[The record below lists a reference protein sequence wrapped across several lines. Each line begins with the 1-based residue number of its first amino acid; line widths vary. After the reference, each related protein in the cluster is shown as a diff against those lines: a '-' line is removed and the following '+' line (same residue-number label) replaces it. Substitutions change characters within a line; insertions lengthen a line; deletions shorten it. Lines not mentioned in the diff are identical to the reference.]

1 MPTVTPTPTPTTRR
15 ANDDDAPRIVALLAQ
30 LGYETPIDIVR
41 RNIALSAL
49 DGDDAAFVAIDEN
62 AEIVGCIGLHALTM
76 FHRAGRLGRI
86 TALVV
91 EENVRGSGVGH
102 ALMAAAHAWFN
113 KRGCEKFEVTSSDH
127 RVAAHRFYARHGY
140 ARDGQRLARKSQT
153 SSLT

>member
-1 MPTVTPTPTPTTRR
+1 MPMPAPSTRL
-15 ANDDDAPRIVALLAQ
+15 ATDDDAPRIVTLLQQ
-30 LGYETPIDIVR
+30 LGYETPLEIVR
-41 RNIALSAL
+41 RNITLSSAN
-49 DGDDAAFVAIDEN
+49 GDDAAFVAVDETGQ
-62 AEIVGCIGLHALTM
+62 IVGCIGLHALTL
-76 FHRAGRLGRI
+76 FHLAGRLGRI

-113 KRGCEKFEVTSSDH
+113 ERGCVKFEVTSSDH